1 MNKDNDCS
9 LGVCCPVCEST
20 ERRVVESKRQVNE
33 IRRRCVC
40 QTCSVR
46 FTTTERLIHRDNTI
60 SPEFLFSV
68 LRGLYAIER
77 VISNL
82 RKSLETG
89 LKNYERQ

>member
-1 MNKDNDCS
+1 MKKDDDAL
-9 LGVCCPVCEST
+9 LGVRCPVCEST
-20 ERRVVESKRQVNE
+20 ERRVIESRKQADE

-40 QTCSVR
+40 QTCSAR
-46 FTTTERLIHRDNTI
+46 FTTTEKLVHRDNTV

-77 VISNL
+77 VISNM

-89 LKNYERQ
+89 LENYR